1 MFFTNP
7 ESTESQY
14 FSHDFSCFFSKGLQS
29 LFFLRLPVIV
39 SSFFKSQ
46 LKSLPCRKNNNNKK
60 KIDSKIEVSWKH
72 LMSTSPKF
80 TNTYQK
86 REWKEWQVLTTWLK
100 KRTFSICKF
109 GLSKKREKLKKSFA
123 RFNVNGLL
131 TPWSLFRDRDYTC
144 TECCEVLSLD
154 SQSYINRTR
163 NMVL

>member
-1 MFFTNP
+1 MILTCFHEPWIYGTTIFFTW
-7 ESTESQY
+7 
-14 FSHDFSCFFSKGLQS
+14 FFLFFSKGLQIV
-29 LFFLRLPVIV
+29 FLLKLPV

-46 LKSLPCRKNNNNKK
+46 LKKNYLLERKTTK

-72 LMSTSPKF
+72 LMSASPKF

-86 REWKEWQVLTTWLK
+86 REWKKWQVLTTWLK

-144 TECCEVLSLD
+144 TDCCEVLSLD
-154 SQSYINRTR
+154 SQSYRVSHNATI
-163 NMVL
+163 